1 MPNRAAK
8 ARKRLRR
15 KLAVENKTRKR
26 KIDKERKRA
35 REEANRDF

>member
-35 REEANRDF
+35 REEENRDI